1 MNTIRGNFRRVG
13 RGLLLAGLMGVLG
26 SDVILPFAA
35 AATQEAQ
42 PKINRS
48 LLGLKAGTLT
58 IMTDTTAKID
68 NVSYPLATG
77 IVIENQ
83 SGSPMPLSTGWQKVL
98 RYPVHVQYWL
108 ASGQTGIIQMIV
120 NLPS

>member
-13 RGLLLAGLMGVLG
+13 RGVLLAGLMGLLG

-35 AATQEAQ
+35 AATQAGQ
-42 PKINRS
+42 PKINRT
-48 LLGLKAGTLT
+48 LPGLKTGTLT

-68 NVSYPLATG
+68 NVSYPLATE

-83 SGSPMPLSTGWQKVL
+83 SGSPMPLSTGWQKLL
-98 RYPVHVQYWL
+98 RYPVHVQYWI
-108 ASGQTGIIQMIV
+108 ASGQAAIIQMIV
-120 NLPS
+120 YIPS